1 MKSDP
6 VSKPKTASA
15 RAPAAVLLQTIGPEE
30 AGQRLDNYLLR
41 WAKGVPKSH
50 VYRIIRSGE
59 VRVNKKR
66 AEPTTGPHTA
76 LHARF
81 EE

>member
-1 MKSDP
+1 MKSEP
-6 VSKPKTASA
+6 ISKSVQDKTSP
-15 RAPAAVLLQTIGPEE
+15 PAAVHLQTIGPEE

-59 VRVNKKR
+59 GSG
-66 AEPTTGPHTA
+66 E
-76 LHARF
+76 
-81 EE
+81 